1 MAQISLYVEDSIAER
16 LSVAARMQNCSISKY
31 VSSLILDRL
40 LCDASEE
47 KAKMELL
54 RDLRG
59 SIDDPT
65 FCQPT
70 DLPMVAEPSR
80 RYDLL

>member
-1 MAQISLYVEDSIAER
+1 MAQISLYIEDSVAKR
-16 LSVAARMQNCSISKY
+16 LSIAAKLQNCSTSKY

-40 LCDASEE
+40 SCDAAAE

-54 RDLRG
+54 HNLRG

-65 FCQPT
+65 FCLPE
-70 DLPMVAEPSR
+70 DLPMAAESSR
-80 RYDLL
+80 RYDLI